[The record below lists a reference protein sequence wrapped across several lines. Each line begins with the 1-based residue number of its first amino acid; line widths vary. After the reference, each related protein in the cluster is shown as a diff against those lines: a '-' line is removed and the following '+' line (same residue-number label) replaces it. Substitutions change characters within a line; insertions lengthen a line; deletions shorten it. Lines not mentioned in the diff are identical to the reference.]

1 MRKLVQLMLYIVLIL
16 ADHLIG
22 KNPGRDDGKYEKS
35 NYN

>member
-1 MRKLVQLMLYIVLIL
+1 MRKQAQLMLYIVLSL